1 MTMSSVPLSAT
12 SDIIPSLRVDS
23 PHLDLREL
31 TPDLW
36 PALEALFGQN
46 GACGGCWC
54 MFWRISEG
62 ERYDDVKGPRAKAR
76 FKSLVKR
83 GKIHGILAFHEGEPV
98 GWCAFERRIE
108 LPRLDRAPSLK
119 IADADRVW
127 SLPCFFVKARWR
139 SRGVAAQMLAAAE
152 KALVARGAEIA
163 EGYPVKAGERLAA
176 AFAYTGVT
184 SMFEACGFAVAEA
197 RPKGKQRY
205 RKVLQTARSRR
216 RGDLRD

>member
-1 MTMSSVPLSAT
+1 
-12 SDIIPSLRVDS
+12 
-23 PHLDLREL
+23 
-31 TPDLW
+31 
-36 PALEALFGQN
+36 
-46 GACGGCWC
+46 
-54 MFWRISEG
+54 MFWRISAG
-62 ERYDDVKGPRAKAR
+62 ERYDDIKGPRAKAR
-76 FKSLVKR
+76 FRGLVKR

-127 SLPCFFVKARWR
+127 SLPCFFVKPSWR
-139 SRGVAAQMLAAAE
+139 SRGVAAQMLDAAE
-152 KALVARGAEIA
+152 KALRARGAEIVEA
-163 EGYPVKAGERLAA
+163 YPVKAGERLAA

-205 RKVLQTARSRR
+205 RKVLQTARARR
-216 RGDLRD
+216 RGDLRA

>member
-1 MTMSSVPLSAT
+1 
-12 SDIIPSLRVDS
+12 
-23 PHLDLREL
+23 
-31 TPDLW
+31 
-36 PALEALFGQN
+36 
-46 GACGGCWC
+46 
-54 MFWRISEG
+54 MFWRLEAG

-76 FKSLVKR
+76 FKALVKH

-98 GWCAFERRIE
+98 GWCGFERRTE
-108 LPRLDRAPSLK
+108 LPRLDRAPSLR
-119 IADADRVW
+119 ISDAERVW

-139 SRGVAAQMLAAAE
+139 SRGVARQMLAAAE

-163 EGYPVKAGERLAA
+163 EAYPVKTGARLAA

-205 RKVLQTARSRR
+205 RKVFQTARARR
-216 RGDLRD
+216 RGDLRA

>member
-1 MTMSSVPLSAT
+1 MSSVPLPAS

-23 PHLDLREL
+23 PNLDLREL

-36 PALEALFGQN
+36 PALEKLFGPN

-54 MFWRISEG
+54 MFWRLPAG

-83 GKIHGILAFHEGEPV
+83 AKVHGILAFHEGEPV
-98 GWCAFERRIE
+98 GWCAFERRVE
-108 LPRLDRAPSLK
+108 LPRLDRSPSLK
-119 IADADRVW
+119 ITDADRVW

-139 SRGVAAQMLAAAE
+139 SRGVAARMLAAAE

-163 EGYPVKAGERLAA
+163 EGYPVKFGERLAA

-184 SMFEACGFAVAEA
+184 SMFDACGFAVAEA

-205 RKVLQTARSRR
+205 RKVLQTARLRR

>member
-1 MTMSSVPLSAT
+1 
-12 SDIIPSLRVDS
+12 
-23 PHLDLREL
+23 
-31 TPDLW
+31 
-36 PALEALFGQN
+36 
-46 GACGGCWC
+46 
-54 MFWRISEG
+54 MFWRLSAV

-83 GKIHGILAFHEGEPV
+83 GKVHGILAFHGEEPV
-98 GWCAFERRIE
+98 GWCSFERRLE

-119 IADADRVW
+119 IVDADRVW
-127 SLPCFFVKARWR
+127 SLPCFFVKAGWR
-139 SRGVAAQMLAAAE
+139 GQGVAAQMLAAAE

-163 EGYPVKAGERLAA
+163 EGYPVKMNGRLPA

-205 RKVLQTARSRR
+205 RKVLQTARPRR
-216 RGDLRD
+216 RGDLRA